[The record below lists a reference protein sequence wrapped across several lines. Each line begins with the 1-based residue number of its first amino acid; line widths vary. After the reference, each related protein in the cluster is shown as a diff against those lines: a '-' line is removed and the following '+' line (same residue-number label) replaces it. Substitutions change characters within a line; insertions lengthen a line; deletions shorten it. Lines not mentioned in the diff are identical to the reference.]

1 MSNVSILLQ
10 DGTEI
15 CFNTNLTAR
24 ELFDL
29 VEVQYLHNNPFF
41 TIVHYSCDQESIAIR
56 FDQIV
61 MISVS

>member
-15 CFNTNLTAR
+15 CFTTNLTAR

-29 VEVQYLHNNPFF
+29 AEDQYLHNNPFF
-41 TIVHYSCDQESIAIR
+41 TIVQYSCYKESVAIR